1 MVIYAKLK
9 ISSSTISKIKIN
21 KNNAKITLTTN
32 IFSANQTSNISIL
45 PSIDNLSTTT
55 NISPSTPES
64 ISIDWTCKATPII
77 NQGQCG
83 SCYIIAPL

>member
-45 PSIDNLSTTT
+45 PSIDNLST
-55 NISPSTPES
+55 NIISSTPES
-64 ISIDWTCKATPII
+64 ISIDWSCKATPII